1 MARDIH
7 RVSGAEGSRFCY
19 CTSCIPLFKQMT
31 QKLPETYGLEN
42 CEVVLSE
49 NSVSSRPNCWSSFSQ
64 HTHCHCLGSTPFLDK
79 AKYHIVGLSPTI
91 FPSNITIS
99 PTHLLEFNPIGP
111 TNPYLVSLPLL
122 SIALGGVWIPDCTG
136 RAPLAISWFITPSNS
151 SYISSINPTS
161 SS

>member
-7 RVSGAEGSRFCY
+7 RVSGAEGSRFCH

-64 HTHCHCLGSTPFLDK
+64 HTHCHCLGCTPFLDK

-91 FPSNITIS
+91 FPSNITMKYHIPYTFIGIQSHRTNEPIS
-99 PTHLLEFNPIGP
+99 GITPIAFHCFGRGLNPRLYRKGPPSYQLVYNPIQ
-111 TNPYLVSLPLL
+111 L
-122 SIALGGVWIPDCTG
+122 
-136 RAPLAISWFITPSNS
+136 
-151 SYISSINPTS
+151 
-161 SS
+161 